1 MRDDA
6 RSCAPPRIRHSRLRL
21 DGGFPSFTNLLSDAC
36 HAGRDDIATPGA
48 RRYITHHASRDDA
61 SRNRPEDA
69 ISRQAGRL
77 APLHPNQTVDR

>member
-1 MRDDA
+1 CVR
-6 RSCAPPRIRHSRLRL
+6 PRIRRSRLRIESR
-21 DGGFPSFTNLLSDAC
+21 FPSFTNLLSGAC
-36 HAGRDDIATPGA
+36 HAGRDHIATPGA

-61 SRNRPEDA
+61 SLSRPEDA